1 MNNLNQLFRAV
12 DGNGAAAMDSY
23 RIQIQAMP
31 NISADEILSFGRNI
45 LQQNRLIT
53 RQMNMC
59 GFVIDDYCRNLTN
72 ILNCENQSAYDVFLP
87 SACQKFLPAKDKRKA
102 EIKKIHDEVSA
113 ILVTRQELFAQSK
126 VFAMESPL
134 IASVNSIMDDLPF
147 CMDFYTKHIKYM
159 AQLFQIDQ
167 PENVHKIN
175 WDGFTDMQIE
185 KLQSLFLLPWDYIK
199 KLTNTVFNDYN
210 TLLNM
215 RKELMEMNLKLVL
228 VVARDFAGKT
238 SIAINDLVQ
247 EGNIGLMRAVEKFDF
262 NFGYKFSTYACWWI
276 KQNIS
281 RYLAEQSRIIRIPS
295 HMIATISMIKR
306 AEQQFIQEHGHEP
319 ESEELAEILE
329 MTPAKVN
336 AIRKMAQ
343 QPISLQ
349 SQSILDSG
357 DKASELQDVIPDE
370 NAASPME
377 ILADSVLYQ
386 QLRHVL
392 SLLPEREQTI
402 IIDRFGLFGHPA
414 LTLDDISKKFQLTK
428 ERIRQLE
435 IKIINKLRSP
445 EMMQYFDAYKHK

>member
-1 MNNLNQLFRAV
+1 
-12 DGNGAAAMDSY
+12 
-23 RIQIQAMP
+23 
-31 NISADEILSFGRNI
+31 
-45 LQQNRLIT
+45 
-53 RQMNMC
+53 
-59 GFVIDDYCRNLTN
+59 
-72 ILNCENQSAYDVFLP
+72 
-87 SACQKFLPAKDKRKA
+87 
-102 EIKKIHDEVSA
+102 
-113 ILVTRQELFAQSK
+113 
-126 VFAMESPL
+126 
-134 IASVNSIMDDLPF
+134 
-147 CMDFYTKHIKYM
+147 
-159 AQLFQIDQ
+159 
-167 PENVHKIN
+167 
-175 WDGFTDMQIE
+175 
-185 KLQSLFLLPWDYIK
+185 
-199 KLTNTVFNDYN
+199 
-210 TLLNM
+210 
-215 RKELMEMNLKLVL
+215 
-228 VVARDFAGKT
+228 
-238 SIAINDLVQ
+238 
-247 EGNIGLMRAVEKFDF
+247 LMRAVEKFDF

-295 HMIATISMIKR
+295 HMIATIGMIKR